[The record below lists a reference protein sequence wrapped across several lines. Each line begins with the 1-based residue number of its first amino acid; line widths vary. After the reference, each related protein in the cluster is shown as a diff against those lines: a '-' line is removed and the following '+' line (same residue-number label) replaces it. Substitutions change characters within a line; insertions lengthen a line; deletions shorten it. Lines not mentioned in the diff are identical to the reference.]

1 MGAAG
6 CRNLHKLSTVGWT
19 NSLISPPSPFSLP
32 LPSTTTRHVQAECC
46 GNTEAVSR
54 LPSSGRS
61 ARHRAMGR
69 HCFTTTVKPGK
80 LEEYIKMHDNIY
92 PEVAAGLRACG
103 VTQLTIF
110 LQPGNPARLIMYI
123 ETAGDIDLALA
134 TGPGSRYRLEPRCRE
149 WEGQTRRARG
159 REIGSVGASFST
171 YALPAQSSWTRT
183 FTTGGRR
190 YVRGVGVL
198 SLPRAT

>member
-1 MGAAG
+1 
-6 CRNLHKLSTVGWT
+6 
-19 NSLISPPSPFSLP
+19 
-32 LPSTTTRHVQAECC
+32 
-46 GNTEAVSR
+46 
-54 LPSSGRS
+54 
-61 ARHRAMGR
+61 MGR

-134 TGPGSRYRLEPRCRE
+134 TGPGSRYRQEPRCRE
-149 WEGQTRRARG
+149 WEGQTCVAAVVARM
-159 REIGSVGASFST
+159 SH
-171 YALPAQSSWTRT
+171 
-183 FTTGGRR
+183 
-190 YVRGVGVL
+190 
-198 SLPRAT
+198 SLPHRAELMDADFHFGWTPVRVQRCCPFIAARH

>member
-1 MGAAG
+1 
-6 CRNLHKLSTVGWT
+6 
-19 NSLISPPSPFSLP
+19 
-32 LPSTTTRHVQAECC
+32 
-46 GNTEAVSR
+46 
-54 LPSSGRS
+54 
-61 ARHRAMGR
+61 MGR

-134 TGPGSRYRLEPRCRE
+134 TGPGSRYRQEPRCRE
-149 WEGQTRRARG
+149 WEGQTCVAAG
-159 REIGSVGASFST
+159 VAGMSLSPPF
-171 YALPAQSSWTRT
+171 AQSSWTPT
-183 FTTGGRR
+183 FTSVGRR
-190 YVRGVGVL
+190 YACNDVVH
-198 SLPRAT
+198 SLPRDTDKRARSPFHAAGGGPLIRQAVE

>member
-32 LPSTTTRHVQAECC
+32 LPSTTTRHVQAVVVPIQKQFHACLRVD
-46 GNTEAVSR
+46 A
-54 LPSSGRS
+54 P

>member
-1 MGAAG
+1 MSKQLFAAIQKQFHA
-6 CRNLHKLSTVGWT
+6 CLRVDA
-19 NSLISPPSPFSLP
+19 P
-32 LPSTTTRHVQAECC
+32 
-46 GNTEAVSR
+46 
-54 LPSSGRS
+54 